1 MSEPRK
7 SVTERPGDTARAPD
21 AVPHR
26 PELPGLE
33 RLGSH
38 QLDLDDRR
46 LVLSDLLNRVL
57 DRGLAVTG
65 SVTLAV
71 ADIDLVRLD
80 LSLVLTA
87 VETAFRRSSDV
98 RRGSA
103 RSGRHGRL

>member
-1 MSEPRK
+1 MSEAHGP
-7 SVTERPGDTARAPD
+7 VTGRRVDAAGAAG

-26 PELPGLE
+26 PELRELE
-33 RLGSH
+33 PLRSH
-38 QLDLDDRR
+38 ELDVDDRR

-87 VETAFRRSSDV
+87 VETAFRDSSDV
-98 RRGSA
+98 PRP
-103 RSGRHGRL
+103 